1 MLQSQSLS
9 SWLLSRSF
17 RVVGF
22 GTVKESL
29 FEMWL
34 SDQLGSCAFG
44 ALPLAQV
51 ISGGVGGLELDQGEV
66 LRLLALLLYKTEYPM
81 AVELMPVVF
90 CASAR

>member
-34 SDQLGSCAFG
+34 SAQLETCAFG

-66 LRLLALLLYKTEYPM
+66 LRLLVRVTRRGGRFKSDGEIITL
-81 AVELMPVVF
+81 
-90 CASAR
+90 R